1 MIHTCSHKLTRYTCS
16 HKLTRYI
23 FFDSIKEKKK
33 PHIGL
38 YKIDP
43 KHVVIY
49 FCRSS
54 LRPTSPKAEPVL
66 SNIN

>member
-1 MIHTCSHKLTRYTCS
+1 MIHT
-16 HKLTRYI
+16 YI
-23 FFDSIKEKKK
+23 NRIKEKKK